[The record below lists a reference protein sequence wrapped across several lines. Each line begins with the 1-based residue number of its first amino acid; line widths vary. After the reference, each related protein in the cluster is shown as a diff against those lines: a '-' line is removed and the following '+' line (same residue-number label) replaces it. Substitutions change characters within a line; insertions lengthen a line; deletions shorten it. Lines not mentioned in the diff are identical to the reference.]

1 MVIQSPPQPIN
12 PVTGSPR
19 NLQSTPN
26 YEQQSLPRTLTSTS
40 NMSVPRSQ
48 NRLPSRTRP
57 YIPSQFYQ
65 QSEHS
70 PHLQPN
76 RESTPLSF
84 HSSHHQPPHS
94 RPPPSNQAIPI
105 PSAIPPIVPQQD
117 ATPLPTLPI
126 VVLCFAMIS
135 EFLSASVSGPFIFF
149 MIEDFGVGGG
159 EAAVGFW
166 AGIVSSVF
174 FLTQFLTS
182 LLWSNVSNKHGRR
195 VVLFSS
201 LLGNAITLILFGSST
216 TLGMAIC
223 ARLGQGI
230 FNGAIGVARG
240 AVRDLTDATNEGS
253 AIAWIGL
260 CWGMGGIAGPIIGG
274 LLEHPAENY
283 PALFGRFQLLKDYPY
298 LLPCT
303 VASSIT
309 FLGAIL
315 SLFLGWDGGYR
326 TGKIQLTDSN
336 KLDLADQLLDAE
348 EQENEESLAS
358 NVPRSHQ
365 VGLLRPS
372 NLQAIS
378 MSNASTHSLA
388 TANTSKDLSRSIV
401 IKDPLAISRTTTR
414 QSNAFVPGSAYGYDR
429 NSTISRR
436 PSNWRHSGHM
446 GSIRSHLSTIHR
458 RNSRAISLAR
468 SFGEGTNYA
477 PDYEDLNGEE
487 NVPALNFAQR
497 LLLANEDAVFG
508 LHDVWLAAATTQD
521 RDDEYS
527 QMDVDEQEPWDGSI
541 FADDDSRSND
551 PGTSFE
557 DEASSSGPSSFDE
570 RGRSYLLQQQHP
582 PSQRFQSQ
590 SSRRQSVGTGAAR
603 QPRPQSGLSPRHSF
617 ADGSNPLP
625 PASAVPPWLDP
636 KMRTTSMASSIR
648 PAIFGNTGLATP
660 RSMSQA
666 PFAAPQSKVS
676 NTAREGNATLTTGTE
691 PATANLS
698 VIPEGGIS
706 SGGQASEAT
715 TIDGNLA
722 SSMEELEKPTGLFKQ
737 LPLAIIAQ
745 YAILAL
751 HGTTC
756 DQIFMSFLVTP
767 IRSGG
772 LGLSAGHYAEL
783 IAAMCIA
790 QIVFQFRFY
799 PTVGPPR
806 GQLTHLSM
814 FRLGLC
820 LYIPVYMLLPELRG
834 LLREN
839 HNGLVMFGMILLCTF
854 RWLGNVCAYTSVMV
868 MINAQTPPHL
878 IPLANGLAQSA
889 VSASRFV
896 GPVFGGMVWSF
907 SITPSPDYRPYPF
920 NNSFGFLVVSI
931 ICFIGLSLSFKLK

>member
-1 MVIQSPPQPIN
+1 
-12 PVTGSPR
+12 
-19 NLQSTPN
+19 
-26 YEQQSLPRTLTSTS
+26 
-40 NMSVPRSQ
+40 
-48 NRLPSRTRP
+48 
-57 YIPSQFYQ
+57 
-65 QSEHS
+65 
-70 PHLQPN
+70 
-76 RESTPLSF
+76 
-84 HSSHHQPPHS
+84 
-94 RPPPSNQAIPI
+94 
-105 PSAIPPIVPQQD
+105 
-117 ATPLPTLPI
+117 
-126 VVLCFAMIS
+126 
-135 EFLSASVSGPFIFF
+135 
-149 MIEDFGVGGG
+149 
-159 EAAVGFW
+159 
-166 AGIVSSVF
+166 
-174 FLTQFLTS
+174 
-182 LLWSNVSNKHGRR
+182 
-195 VVLFSS
+195 
-201 LLGNAITLILFGSST
+201 
-216 TLGMAIC
+216 MAIC

-240 AVRDLTDATNEGS
+240 AVRDLTDSTNEGT

-260 CWGMGGIAGPIIGG
+260 CWGMGGIAGAIIGG

-298 LLPCT
+298 LLPCA
-303 VASSIT
+303 VAGSVT
-309 FLGAIL
+309 FLGSIL

-326 TGKIQLTDSN
+326 TGKIQLTDVT
-336 KLDLADQLLDAE
+336 KLNLPDQMPADE
-348 EQENEESLAS
+348 EEEINESSFAS
-358 NVPRSHQ
+358 NLAPNRQS
-365 VGLLRPS
+365 GLLRSS
-372 NLQAIS
+372 NVQAMAI
-378 MSNASTHSLA
+378 
-388 TANTSKDLSRSIV
+388 ANPNPNSSAIVNTPRDLSRSTGLR
-401 IKDPLAISRTTTR
+401 DPLAMSRTTTR

-429 NSTISRR
+429 NSTYLGRPVNRR
-436 PSNWRHSGHM
+436 QSALM
-446 GSIRSHLSTIHR
+446 GSVRSHFSTLNR

-477 PDYEDLNGEE
+477 PDYENLLADE

-497 LLLANEDAVFG
+497 LLLSNEDAVFG

-527 QMDVDEQEPWDGSI
+527 QMDVDDQVPWEGLS
-541 FADDDSRSND
+541 FEDDDFRQYDSA
-551 PGTSFE
+551 TAFE
-557 DEASSSGPSSFDE
+557 DEASVADPSSYDE
-570 RGRSYLLQQQHP
+570 RGRSYLLQQRP
-582 PSQRFQSQ
+582 NPSQRLPSP
-590 SSRRQSVGTGAAR
+590 SSRRPSVAAGAS
-603 QPRPQSGLSPRHSF
+603 RPTKPESGLGPRLSA
-617 ADGSNPLP
+617 ADGSRPAL
-625 PASAVPPWLDP
+625 PASAVPPWLEQ
-636 KMRTTSMASSIR
+636 KMRTISMASSIR
-648 PAIFGNTGLATP
+648 PAIFGNTGLSTP

-666 PFAAPQSKVS
+666 LFAAPHSK
-676 NTAREGNATLTTGTE
+676 APHIGDEELT
-691 PATANLS
+691 PAVDSAAPNLS
-698 VIPEGGIS
+698 IIPEGRPS
-706 SGGQASEAT
+706 TGGQASDET
-715 TIDGNLA
+715 TINA
-722 SSMEELEKPTGLFKQ
+722 NTAATAEESEKPTGLFKQ

-790 QIVFQFRFY
+790 QIMFQFRFY

-839 HNGLVMFGMILLCTF
+839 HNGLVMFGMILLCAF

-920 NNSFGFLVVSI
+920 NNSFGFLVISI

>member
-1 MVIQSPPQPIN
+1 
-12 PVTGSPR
+12 
-19 NLQSTPN
+19 
-26 YEQQSLPRTLTSTS
+26 
-40 NMSVPRSQ
+40 MSQARSQ
-48 NRLPSRTRP
+48 NRVTSRSRP
-57 YIPSQFYQ
+57 YIPSQFYEQ
-65 QSEHS
+65 NHQ
-70 PHLQPN
+70 N
-76 RESTPLSF
+76 RDSTPISF

-94 RPPPSNQAIPI
+94 KPPPQSNQSIPI
-105 PSAIPPIVPQQD
+105 PSAIPPIIPQQD
-117 ATPLPTLPI
+117 VTPLPTLPI

-174 FLTQFLTS
+174 FLSQFLTS

-216 TLGMAIC
+216 SLGMAIC

-240 AVRDLTDATNEGS
+240 AVRDLTDSTNEGS

-283 PALFGRFQLLKDYPY
+283 PSIFGRFQLLKDYPY

-309 FLGAIL
+309 FIGAIL

-326 TGKIQLTDSN
+326 TGKIQLTDST
-336 KLDLADQLLDAE
+336 KLDQADRLLGVGE
-348 EQENEESLAS
+348 EEDNETSFTS
-358 NVPRSHQ
+358 PGQHIS
-365 VGLLRPS
+365 LLRSP
-372 NLQAIS
+372 NLQA
-378 MSNASTHSLA
+378 MSLDNQSSHSL
-388 TANTSKDLSRSIV
+388 NTGTTSRDPSRSIV
-401 IKDPLAISRTTTR
+401 IGGPNALSRTTTR
-414 QSNAFVPGSAYGYDR
+414 QSNTFVPGSAYGYDR
-429 NSTISRR
+429 HSTLLRR
-436 PSNWRHSGHM
+436 PSNWRQSAHVGSVRSGHF
-446 GSIRSHLSTIHR
+446 STVNR

-468 SFGEGTNYA
+468 SFGGGTQYA

-521 RDDEYS
+521 REDEYS
-527 QMDVDEQEPWDGSI
+527 QMEDEQDGWDGSI
-541 FADDDSRSND
+541 FEDDDSRLTES
-551 PGTSFE
+551 GMTGYE
-557 DEASSSGPSSFDE
+557 DSASISGPSSFDD
-570 RGRSYLLQQQHP
+570 RGRSNLLQHP
-582 PSQRFQSQ
+582 SSQRLP
-590 SSRRQSVGTGAAR
+590 SSRRPSASVAR
-603 QPRPQSGLSPRHSF
+603 GSRPDMGLSPRHSF
-617 ADGSNPLP
+617 AADGTSQA
-625 PASAVPPWLDP
+625 PASALPPWLEQ

-660 RSMSQA
+660 RSMSQNLFV
-666 PFAAPQSKVS
+666 PPHSKVS
-676 NTAREGNATLTTGTE
+676 TSGNDANTTSAQTDNNNNN
-691 PATANLS
+691 NLS
-698 VIPEGGIS
+698 VIPEGRSLLNPAALS
-706 SGGQASEAT
+706 SDQN
-715 TIDGNLA
+715 TIVDLDNQL
-722 SSMEELEKPTGLFKQ
+722 SDMEDEKPTGLFNQ

-806 GQLTHLSM
+806 GKLTHLSM

-907 SITPSPDYRPYPF
+907 SITPTPDYRAYPF
-920 NNSFGFLVVSI
+920 NNSLGFLIVSV
-931 ICFIGLSLSFKLK
+931 ICFTGLCLSFKLK

>member
-1 MVIQSPPQPIN
+1 
-12 PVTGSPR
+12 
-19 NLQSTPN
+19 
-26 YEQQSLPRTLTSTS
+26 
-40 NMSVPRSQ
+40 MSVPRSQ
-48 NRLPSRTRP
+48 NRLSSRSRP

-65 QSEHS
+65 QSEHL
-70 PHLQPN
+70 PHSSQN
-76 RESTPLSF
+76 RYSTPLSF

-94 RPPPSNQAIPI
+94 RPPQSNQTIPI

-195 VVLFSS
+195 VVLFTS

-216 TLGMAIC
+216 SLGMAIC

-240 AVRDLTDATNEGS
+240 AVRDLTDSTNEGS

-309 FLGAIL
+309 FTGAIL

-336 KLDLADQLLDAE
+336 KLDFPDRLLGADE
-348 EQENEESLAS
+348 EETDESLS
-358 NVPRSHQ
+358 VPSRQQTGFLRS
-365 VGLLRPS
+365 P
-372 NLQAIS
+372 
-378 MSNASTHSLA
+378 NAQPMAMDNSSTHSLT
-388 TANTSKDLSRSIV
+388 TANTSRDVSRSIV
-401 IKDPLAISRTTTR
+401 IKNPLGISRTTTR

-429 NSTISRR
+429 NSTLSRR
-436 PSNWRHSGHM
+436 PSNWRQSGHM
-446 GSIRSHLSTIHR
+446 GSIRSHFSTVNR
-458 RNSRAISLAR
+458 RSSRAISLAR

-477 PDYEDLNGEE
+477 PDYEGLNGEE
-487 NVPALNFAQR
+487 NAPALNFAQR

-527 QMDVDEQEPWDGSI
+527 QMDIDEQEPWDGSI
-541 FADDDSRSND
+541 FEDDDSRSND
-551 PGTSFE
+551 PGAGFE
-557 DEASSSGPSSFDE
+557 DEGSSSGPSSFDE

-590 SSRRQSVGTGAAR
+590 SSRRPSAGQGAAR
-603 QPRPQSGLSPRHSF
+603 LSF
-617 ADGSNPLP
+617 ADNSNPP
-625 PASAVPPWLDP
+625 RPVSAVPPWLDQ

-660 RSMSQA
+660 RSMSQTPFVA
-666 PFAAPQSKVS
+666 PSSKAP
-676 NTAREGNATLTTGTE
+676 NPANEANATST
-691 PATANLS
+691 TANESATTNLTA
-698 VIPEGGIS
+698 IPEGRTS
-706 SGGQASEAT
+706 TSGQASEET
-715 TIDGNLA
+715 TLDVNKA
-722 SSMEELEKPTGLFKQ
+722 SSIEELEKPTGLFKQ

-907 SITPSPDYRPYPF
+907 SITPSPDYRSYPF

-931 ICFIGLSLSFKLK
+931 ICFIGLSLSFRLK

>member
-1 MVIQSPPQPIN
+1 MAIQSSPSNPANPPPLRQLP
-12 PVTGSPR
+12 SA
-19 NLQSTPN
+19 SN
-26 YEQQSLPRTLTSTS
+26 YEQQPLPRTLTTTTTR
-40 NMSVPRSQ
+40 SVPRSQ
-48 NRLPSRTRP
+48 ARLSSRTRP

-65 QSEHS
+65 QSEQS
-70 PHLQPN
+70 NPN
-76 RESTPLSF
+76 QHRDSTPLSF
-84 HSSHHQPPHS
+84 HS
-94 RPPPSNQAIPI
+94 RPPPSSQAIPI
-105 PSAIPPIVPQQD
+105 PSAIPPIIPQQD

-126 VVLCFAMIS
+126 LVLCFAMIS

-174 FLTQFLTS
+174 FLSQFLTS

-195 VVLFSS
+195 IVLFSS

-216 TLGMAIC
+216 SLGMAIC

-240 AVRDLTDATNEGS
+240 AVRDLTDSTNEGS

-260 CWGMGGIAGPIIGG
+260 CWGMGGITGPIIGG

-298 LLPCT
+298 LLPCA
-303 VASSIT
+303 VASFIT
-309 FLGAIL
+309 FIGAIL

-326 TGKIQLTDSN
+326 TGKIQLADTT
-336 KLDLADQLLDAE
+336 KLDLPDQMLAAE
-348 EQENEESLAS
+348 EDENDESSAS
-358 NVPRSHQ
+358 NILSSRQS
-365 VGLLRPS
+365 GLLRSPH
-372 NLQAIS
+372 LQS
-378 MSNASTHSLA
+378 MAM
-388 TANTSKDLSRSIV
+388 ANDGTNSSSAAPRSIAMRN
-401 IKDPLAISRTTTR
+401 PLAVSRTNTR

-429 NSTISRR
+429 TSTLRR
-436 PSNWRHSGHM
+436 PSNWRNSAQV
-446 GSIRSHLSTIHR
+446 GSYRSHFSTLNR

-477 PDYEDLNGEE
+477 PDYDDFHGEE
-487 NVPALNFAQR
+487 PVPALNFAQR
-497 LLLANEDAVFG
+497 LLLSNEDAVFG

-527 QMDVDEQEPWDGSI
+527 QMDVDEQAPWEGSI
-541 FADDDSRSND
+541 FEDDDSRLND
-551 PGTSFE
+551 SGTAFE
-557 DEASSSGPSSFDE
+557 DEESSSEFGSYDD
-570 RGRSYLLQQQHP
+570 RGRPYLLQPQHP
-582 PSQRFQSQ
+582 TSQRLQSQ
-590 SSRRQSVGTGAAR
+590 SSRRPSVGTAASR
-603 QPRPQSGLSPRHSF
+603 QPRPESGMGPRPSF
-617 ADGSNPLP
+617 ADGSRPLL
-625 PASAVPPWLDP
+625 PASAVPPWLDQ

-648 PAIFGNTGLATP
+648 PAIFGNTGLSTP

-666 PFAAPQSKVS
+666 LFAAPHSKVPHS
-676 NTAREGNATLTTGTE
+676 GAEDLMPAVEPGT
-691 PATANLS
+691 PNLS
-698 VIPEGGIS
+698 VIPEGRPPTVGPT
-706 SGGQASEAT
+706 SEET
-715 TIDGNLA
+715 TMDVNKAVDL
-722 SSMEELEKPTGLFKQ
+722 EESEKPTGLFKQ

-907 SITPSPDYRPYPF
+907 SITPSPDSRAYPF
-920 NNSFGFLVVSI
+920 NNSLGFLVVSI
-931 ICFIGLSLSFKLK
+931 ICFIGLSFSFKLK

>member
-1 MVIQSPPQPIN
+1 MVIRSPSN
-12 PVTGSPR
+12 PANSLSHHLLPSSNFDQQR
-19 NLQSTPN
+19 ASTTTT
-26 YEQQSLPRTLTSTS
+26 QAR
-40 NMSVPRSQ
+40 RS
-48 NRLPSRTRP
+48 SRTRP
-57 YIPSQFYQ
+57 YIPSQLYQ
-65 QSEHS
+65 QSEQSHGN
-70 PHLQPN
+70 QN
-76 RESTPLSF
+76 RASTPLSIY
-84 HSSHHQPPHS
+84 SSQQQPPNS
-94 RPPPSNQAIPI
+94 RPPQSNQSIPI

-117 ATPLPTLPI
+117 ETPLPTLPI

-135 EFLSASVSGPFIFF
+135 EFLSASVAGPFIFF

-159 EAAVGFW
+159 EAGVGFW

-201 LLGNAITLILFGSST
+201 LLGNAITLILFGCST
-216 TLGMAIC
+216 SLGMAIC

-240 AVRDLTDATNEGS
+240 AVRDLTDSTNEGT

-260 CWGMGGIAGPIIGG
+260 CWGMGGIAGAIIGG

-298 LLPCT
+298 LLPCA
-303 VASSIT
+303 VASSVT
-309 FLGAIL
+309 FLGSIL

-326 TGKIQLTDSN
+326 TGKIQLTDAT
-336 KLDLADQLLDAE
+336 KLNLPDQMPADE
-348 EQENEESLAS
+348 EEEINESFAS
-358 NVPRSHQ
+358 NLAPSRQSA
-365 VGLLRPS
+365 LLRSP
-372 NLQAIS
+372 NLQAMAIANP
-378 MSNASTHSLA
+378 NANSWAIT
-388 TANTSKDLSRSIV
+388 NTPRDISRSTGLR
-401 IKDPLAISRTTTR
+401 DSLAISRTTTR
-414 QSNAFVPGSAYGYDR
+414 QSNAFVPGSAYGYDH
-429 NSTISRR
+429 NSTHFGR
-436 PSNWRHSGHM
+436 PSNRRQSALM
-446 GSIRSHLSTIHR
+446 GSVRSHFSTLNR

-477 PDYEDLNGEE
+477 PDYENLLAEE

-497 LLLANEDAVFG
+497 LLLSNEDAVFG

-527 QMDVDEQEPWDGSI
+527 QMDVDDQVPWESSA
-541 FADDDSRSND
+541 FEDDDYRQFDSAT
-551 PGTSFE
+551 GFE
-557 DEASSSGPSSFDE
+557 DEANVSNPSSYDE
-570 RGRSYLLQQQHP
+570 RGRSYLLQQRP
-582 PSQRFQSQ
+582 NPSQRLQSP
-590 SSRRQSVGTGAAR
+590 SSRRPSVAAGAS
-603 QPRPQSGLSPRHSF
+603 QQTRPESGLGPRLSA
-617 ADGSNPLP
+617 ADGSKPAL
-625 PASAVPPWLDP
+625 PASAVPPWLEQ
-636 KMRTTSMASSIR
+636 KMRTISMASSIR
-648 PAIFGNTGLATP
+648 PAIFGNTGLSTP

-666 PFAAPQSKVS
+666 PFAAPQSKAPHIGDEELTSAVES
-676 NTAREGNATLTTGTE
+676 AT
-691 PATANLS
+691 PNLS
-698 VIPEGGIS
+698 IIPEGRPS
-706 SGGQASEAT
+706 TGGQASDETAINTNMAAT
-715 TIDGNLA
+715 A
-722 SSMEELEKPTGLFKQ
+722 EESEKPTGLFKQ

-839 HNGLVMFGMILLCTF
+839 HNGLVMFGMILLCAF

-920 NNSFGFLVVSI
+920 NNSFGFLVISI

>member
-1 MVIQSPPQPIN
+1 
-12 PVTGSPR
+12 
-19 NLQSTPN
+19 
-26 YEQQSLPRTLTSTS
+26 
-40 NMSVPRSQ
+40 MSQARSQ
-48 NRLPSRTRP
+48 NRVTSRSRP
-57 YIPSQFYQ
+57 YIPSQFYEQ
-65 QSEHS
+65 NHQ
-70 PHLQPN
+70 N
-76 RESTPLSF
+76 RDSTPISF

-94 RPPPSNQAIPI
+94 KPPPQSNQSIPI
-105 PSAIPPIVPQQD
+105 PSAIPPIIPQQD
-117 ATPLPTLPI
+117 VTPLPTLPI

-174 FLTQFLTS
+174 FLSQFLTS

-216 TLGMAIC
+216 SLGMAIC

-240 AVRDLTDATNEGS
+240 AVRDLTDSTNEGS

-283 PALFGRFQLLKDYPY
+283 PSIFGRFQLLKDYPY

-309 FLGAIL
+309 FIGAIL
-315 SLFLGWDGGYR
+315 SLFLGWDG
-326 TGKIQLTDSN
+326 DST
-336 KLDLADQLLDAE
+336 KLDQADRLLGVGE
-348 EQENEESLAS
+348 EEDNETSFTS
-358 NVPRSHQ
+358 PGQHIS
-365 VGLLRPS
+365 LLRSP
-372 NLQAIS
+372 NLQA
-378 MSNASTHSLA
+378 MSLDNQSSHSL
-388 TANTSKDLSRSIV
+388 NTGTTSRDPSRSIV
-401 IKDPLAISRTTTR
+401 IGGPNALSRTTTR
-414 QSNAFVPGSAYGYDR
+414 QSNTFVPGSAYGYDR
-429 NSTISRR
+429 NSTLLRR
-436 PSNWRHSGHM
+436 PSNWRQSAHVGSVRSGHF
-446 GSIRSHLSTIHR
+446 STVNR

-468 SFGEGTNYA
+468 SFGGGTQYA

-521 RDDEYS
+521 REDEYS
-527 QMDVDEQEPWDGSI
+527 QMEDEQDGWDGSI
-541 FADDDSRSND
+541 FEDDDSRLTES
-551 PGTSFE
+551 GMTGYE
-557 DEASSSGPSSFDE
+557 DSASISGPSSFDD
-570 RGRSYLLQQQHP
+570 RGRSNLLQHP
-582 PSQRFQSQ
+582 SSQRLP
-590 SSRRQSVGTGAAR
+590 SSRRPSASVAR
-603 QPRPQSGLSPRHSF
+603 ASRPDMGLT
-617 ADGSNPLP
+617 
-625 PASAVPPWLDP
+625 PASALPPWLEQ

-660 RSMSQA
+660 RSMSQNLFV
-666 PFAAPQSKVS
+666 PPHSKVS
-676 NTAREGNATLTTGTE
+676 TSGIDANTTSAQTDNNNNN
-691 PATANLS
+691 NLS
-698 VIPEGGIS
+698 VIPEGRSLLNPAALS
-706 SGGQASEAT
+706 SDQN
-715 TIDGNLA
+715 TIVDLDNQL
-722 SSMEELEKPTGLFKQ
+722 SDMEDEKPTGLFNQ

-806 GQLTHLSM
+806 GKLTHLSM

-820 LYIPVYMLLPELRG
+820 LYIPVI
-834 LLREN
+834 
-839 HNGLVMFGMILLCTF
+839 F
-854 RWLGNVCAYTSVMV
+854 MV

-907 SITPSPDYRPYPF
+907 SITPTPDYRAYPF
-920 NNSFGFLVVSI
+920 NNSLGFLIVSV
-931 ICFIGLSLSFKLK
+931 ICFTGLCLSFKLK

>member
-1 MVIQSPPQPIN
+1 
-12 PVTGSPR
+12 
-19 NLQSTPN
+19 
-26 YEQQSLPRTLTSTS
+26 
-40 NMSVPRSQ
+40 MSQARSQ
-48 NRLPSRTRP
+48 NRVTSRSRP
-57 YIPSQFYQ
+57 YIPSQFYEQ
-65 QSEHS
+65 NHQ
-70 PHLQPN
+70 N
-76 RESTPLSF
+76 RDSTPISF

-94 RPPPSNQAIPI
+94 KPPPQSNQSIPI
-105 PSAIPPIVPQQD
+105 PSAIPPIIPQQD
-117 ATPLPTLPI
+117 VTPLPTLPI

-174 FLTQFLTS
+174 FLSQFLTS

-216 TLGMAIC
+216 SLGMAIC

-240 AVRDLTDATNEGS
+240 AVRDLTDSTNEGS

-283 PALFGRFQLLKDYPY
+283 PSIFGRFQLLKDYPY

-309 FLGAIL
+309 FIGAIL

-326 TGKIQLTDSN
+326 TGKIQLTDST
-336 KLDLADQLLDAE
+336 KLDQADRLLGVGE
-348 EQENEESLAS
+348 EEDNETSFTS
-358 NVPRSHQ
+358 PGQHIS
-365 VGLLRPS
+365 LLRSP
-372 NLQAIS
+372 NLQA
-378 MSNASTHSLA
+378 MSLDNQSSHSL
-388 TANTSKDLSRSIV
+388 NTGTTSRDPSRSIV
-401 IKDPLAISRTTTR
+401 IGGPNALSRTTTR
-414 QSNAFVPGSAYGYDR
+414 QSNTFVPGSAYGYDR
-429 NSTISRR
+429 NSTLLRR
-436 PSNWRHSGHM
+436 PSNWRQSAHVGSVRSGHF
-446 GSIRSHLSTIHR
+446 STVNR

-468 SFGEGTNYA
+468 SFGGGTQYA

-521 RDDEYS
+521 REDEYS
-527 QMDVDEQEPWDGSI
+527 QMEDEQDGWDGSI
-541 FADDDSRSND
+541 FEDDDSRLTES
-551 PGTSFE
+551 GMTGYE
-557 DEASSSGPSSFDE
+557 DSASISGPSSFDD
-570 RGRSYLLQQQHP
+570 RGRSNLLQHP
-582 PSQRFQSQ
+582 SSQRLP
-590 SSRRQSVGTGAAR
+590 SSRRPSASVAR
-603 QPRPQSGLSPRHSF
+603 ASRPDMGLSPRHSF
-617 ADGSNPLP
+617 AADGTSQA
-625 PASAVPPWLDP
+625 PASALPPWLEQ

-660 RSMSQA
+660 RSMSQNLFV
-666 PFAAPQSKVS
+666 PPHSKVS
-676 NTAREGNATLTTGTE
+676 TSGIDANTTSAQTDNNNNN
-691 PATANLS
+691 NLS
-698 VIPEGGIS
+698 VIPEGRSLLNPAALS
-706 SGGQASEAT
+706 SDQN
-715 TIDGNLA
+715 TIVDLDNQL
-722 SSMEELEKPTGLFKQ
+722 SDMEDEKPTGLFNQ

-806 GQLTHLSM
+806 GKLTHLSM

-907 SITPSPDYRPYPF
+907 SITPTPDYRAYPF
-920 NNSFGFLVVSI
+920 NNSLGFLIVSV
-931 ICFIGLSLSFKLK
+931 ICFTGLCLSFKLK